1 MSDNFND
8 YSDNDFESPFEDSQ
22 EYSFTPDNMHPI
34 MDRLR
39 GMSNFFSAH
48 TTEDLIEKFKKFQ
61 KINLDG
67 KYVLSIK
74 IIEKFSDYLVSDTL
88 KELVDKD
95 LIDYYW
101 SDEYNDFVFSA
112 K

>member
-1 MSDNFND
+1 MSDDLND
-8 YSDNDFESPFEDSQ
+8 FSDNDFESPFEENRDYTFSPEQ
-22 EYSFTPDNMHPI
+22 MYPI
-34 MDRLR
+34 MDRMR
-39 GMSNFFSAH
+39 GMSTFFGAH
-48 TTEDLIEKFKKFQ
+48 STEDLIEKFKKFQ
-61 KINLDG
+61 QIGLDS
-67 KYVLSIK
+67 KYILSIQ

-101 SDEYNDFVFSA
+101 SDEYQDFVFSA